1 MYDQLENLNSLGI
14 PLLATFFRYDR
25 RLTSGHNDHRA
36 AVIHHSVHAGP
47 FI

>member
-36 AVIHHSVHAGP
+36 AVNLRKEK
-47 FI
+47 